1 MATGRWSRWKER
13 KEQSAGLKAEGR
25 GREIET

>member
-1 MATGRWSRWKER
+1 MTMGRWSRWKER
-13 KEQSAGLKAEGR
+13 KEQSAWEKAEGR